1 MALEI
6 IILAAGQGKRMRS
19 KLPKILHPLAG
30 RPLLAHVL
38 DAARAL
44 APGKIVVVHGN
55 GAEQVRAGFADAQV
69 EWILQAEQ
77 LGTGHAVQQALP
89 GISPGAEVLIL
100 YADVPLVRP
109 ATLKRL
115 LDAGRDGLAVM
126 TAELGDPT
134 GYGRIVRLTSG
145 DVARI
150 VEQGDASADELA
162 LREINAGFMAMSA
175 RRLSGW
181 LGRLTNRNAQK
192 EYYLTD
198 VVSLAVGDGVRVHG
212 VKVEDAWEVA
222 GVNSKRELAAIERQ
236 YQLREAARLL
246 NEAVSLSDPARID
259 VRGELSC
266 GTDVAIDVNCVF
278 EGKVTLADGVRVGP
292 NCLLRNVRIGP
303 GTDILAFSHLEDSEI
318 GARCRLGPY
327 ARLRPGNSL
336 GDEVHIG
343 NFVEVKASRIGNGSK
358 ANHLTYIGDT
368 DIGAKVNVGAGTITC
383 NYDGATKS
391 RTIIEDDCFIGS
403 DATLVA
409 PVRIAR
415 GSYIGAGSTIS
426 KDTPPG
432 QLTVARARQV
442 SVPSWK
448 PPKKKGSAN
457 VRHCGRGLAPRHRT
471 GPRRRPAAA
480 RIPRLRLL
488 RRRDAARRS
497 DRPRAYRLPR
507 ERPRGEGQ
515 EPGRGDRDRA
525 YALGDAR
532 RAGDAERASDP
543 FPRRDRGGA

>member
-30 RPLLAHVL
+30 RPLLGHVL
-38 DAARAL
+38 ATARAL
-44 APGKIVVVHGN
+44 APRRIVVVHGN
-55 GAEQVRAGFADAQV
+55 GAEQVRAAFADAQV
-69 EWILQAEQ
+69 EWALQAEQ
-77 LGTGHAVQQALP
+77 LGTGHAVQQAMP
-89 GISPGAEVLIL
+89 SISPDADVLIL
-100 YADVPLVRP
+100 YADVPLVRA
-109 ATLKRL
+109 ATLKQL
-115 LDAGRDGLAVM
+115 LDAARDGLAVI
-126 TAELGDPT
+126 TAEVADPA
-134 GYGRIVRLTSG
+134 GYGRIVRQASG

-150 VEQGDASADELA
+150 VEQRDASSDELA

-198 VVSLAVGDGVRVHG
+198 VVSLAVAEGVPVRA
-212 VKVEDAWEVA
+212 VKVEDRWEVA
-222 GVNSKRELAAIERQ
+222 GVNSKGELAAIERQ
-236 YQLREAARLL
+236 YQLKAAQRLL
-246 NEAVSLSDPARID
+246 NEAVTLADPGRID

-278 EGKVTLADGVRVGP
+278 EGKVTLDDGVRIGP

-303 GTDILAFSHLEDSEI
+303 GTEILAFSHLEDSEI

-343 NFVEVKASRIGNGSK
+343 NFVEVKASRIGKGSK
-358 ANHLTYIGDT
+358 ANHLSYIGDT
-368 DIGAKVNVGAGTITC
+368 DVGAKVNVGAGTITC

-426 KDTPPG
+426 KDTPPD

-448 PPKKKGSAN
+448 PPKKKG
-457 VRHCGRGLAPRHRT
+457 
-471 GPRRRPAAA
+471 
-480 RIPRLRLL
+480 
-488 RRRDAARRS
+488 
-497 DRPRAYRLPR
+497 
-507 ERPRGEGQ
+507 
-515 EPGRGDRDRA
+515 
-525 YALGDAR
+525 
-532 RAGDAERASDP
+532 
-543 FPRRDRGGA
+543 